1 MKKAQQATPRSFKQL
16 PLDVPADFVLMLD
29 AFCDAHHGAPRARV
43 IRDAVTELV
52 TREIDENPG
61 LKERFEQ
68 AKLRLLKE
76 RFTVVQPTP
85 INPQPAN
92 TD

>member
-1 MKKAQQATPRSFKQL
+1 
-16 PLDVPADFVLMLD
+16 
-29 AFCDAHHGAPRARV
+29 
-43 IRDAVTELV
+43 VTELV